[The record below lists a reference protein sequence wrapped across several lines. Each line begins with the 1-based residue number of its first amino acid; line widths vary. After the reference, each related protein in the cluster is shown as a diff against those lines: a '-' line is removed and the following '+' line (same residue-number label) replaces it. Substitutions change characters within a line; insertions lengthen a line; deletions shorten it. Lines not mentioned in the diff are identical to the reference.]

1 MKVNSKYKS
10 TLILKK
16 IEITDASFH
25 RQEEDISDLALDLSI
40 GKKIDKIG
48 ENTYQ
53 VSLKTDVFDNDS
65 YLNVSVTALGIF
77 EIE

>member
-10 TLILKK
+10 PLILKK

-40 GKKIDKIG
+40 GKK
-48 ENTYQ
+48 
-53 VSLKTDVFDNDS
+53 
-65 YLNVSVTALGIF
+65 
-77 EIE
+77 